1 MASDTP
7 IAKET
12 EDGKVI
18 DLVNKPI
25 EIEPEKPEIVHDE
38 NTIPVKMIQSTKGEI
53 EAIVNGARKP
63 ILIDEKYTEP
73 IAISWEEAMNYIYQK
88 RLTKEDFPARD
99 DAFDYEGNIVDKSLV
114 ILQSVQIG
122 QKRLEKVEAVVL
134 KGLDYKFVINR
145 IGLGDFGEYDFDKQ
159 RGRLIFI
166 D

>member
-1 MASDTP
+1 
-7 IAKET
+7 
-12 EDGKVI
+12 
-18 DLVNKPI
+18 
-25 EIEPEKPEIVHDE
+25 
-38 NTIPVKMIQSTKGEI
+38 
-53 EAIVNGARKP
+53 
-63 ILIDEKYTEP
+63 
-73 IAISWEEAMNYIYQK
+73 MNYIYQK